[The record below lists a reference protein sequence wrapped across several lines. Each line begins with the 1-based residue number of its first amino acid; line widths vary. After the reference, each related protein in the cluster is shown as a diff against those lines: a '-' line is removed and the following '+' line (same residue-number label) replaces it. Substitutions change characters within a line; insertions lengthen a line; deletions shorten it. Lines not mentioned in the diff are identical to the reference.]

1 MKYQDFE
8 NAFSK
13 ARLNKY
19 LNACNGKKGSALI
32 LYRQNIKLCQKFYG
46 ILNIF
51 EVVLR
56 NAINNHYKTYFADN
70 DWIKH
75 QLKPGGMLEN
85 HPQMASVES
94 LIKNLEKMG
103 SYTNDR
109 IVSSV
114 SLGFWTHLFS
124 RKPFALGGKS
134 LLQIFPSR
142 TKGIGQRV
150 IYNEIQVIKSF
161 RNRIAHQ
168 EAICF
173 DESGTKNTTKV
184 KGYYAL
190 VVKYIRFMSFPENQL
205 FWGLD
210 TIPLK
215 MINRIEKL

>member
-13 ARLNKY
+13 ARLNRY
-19 LNACNGKKGSALI
+19 LNACNGKAGSALI

-51 EVVLR
+51 EIVLR
-56 NAINNHYKTYFADN
+56 NAINDHYKAYFSDN

-85 HPQMASVES
+85 HPHFSVVKS
-94 LIKNLEKMG
+94 TIKNLEKMG
-103 SYTNDR
+103 RYTNDR

-134 LLQIFPSR
+134 LLKIFPER
-142 TKGIGQRV
+142 DKGLGQRV

-161 RNRIAHQ
+161 RNRIAHH

-173 DESGTKNTTKV
+173 DASGTKNTINA
-184 KGYYAL
+184 KGQWAL
-190 VVKYIRFMSFPENQL
+190 VIKYMRFMKFQETKL
-205 FWGLD
+205 LWGLD
-210 TIPLK
+210 TLPNKTIK
-215 MINRIEKL
+215 RIDDL